1 MNTSI
6 RGTRALISAILL
18 GAGLSA
24 YAARLDPV
32 SAHITVPGQVGSG
45 DINPADACSL
55 PCDIPHLDGTD
66 HPAGRTD
73 VRQAA

>member
-1 MNTSI
+1 MNPSI
-6 RGTRALISAILL
+6 RGARALISAILL

-24 YAARLDPV
+24 YAARFDPI
-32 SAHITVPGQVGSG
+32 STHLSLPGQVGSG

-55 PCDIPHLDGTD
+55 PCDIPHLDGAD
-66 HPAGRTD
+66 RPAGRTD